1 MEQDAFETLYPVIRE
16 LYDELVYK
24 QGNNPM
30 QVFGVFMGIIGQ
42 EFRENSTKEDFDN
55 FLTSII
61 NLPWEE
67 RTVN

>member
-16 LYDELVYK
+16 MYDDLVYK

-42 EFRENSTKEDFDN
+42 EFKENATKEDFDK
-55 FLTSII
+55 FLKSMIDI
-61 NLPWEE
+61 PWEE